1 VSNLNSRIAF
11 EGRAVK
17 AADRR
22 AAALGGLLGL
32 LAAIALVGAGVAQ
45 AQSAASGSAPSQDNS
60 LTWHGITLYGIV
72 DVGWQYDTHSAPFSD
87 YYMAT
92 SGDIVTKNSNNAV
105 SGLTSNNLSQSRVGL
120 QGKEALNFMDW
131 SAVFKLETF
140 FNPTSG
146 NISDALKS
154 LTQNNGKPLAAQGIN
169 IDSSVAGQA
178 FQQSFAGLSSPTL
191 GTITFGRQNTL
202 MADGIAKYD
211 PNAASQAFSV
221 IGLSGAAAGGG
232 DTEDRR
238 FDDSI
243 KYNGKFADL
252 VHVGL
257 MYKFQNGSAADCR
270 AGGCSSEAFNA
281 FEAQLGADYAGLSV
295 DGYFIYIKSAVAAS
309 ALSVAQFAEL
319 PKLGFASSNSVAATI
334 SDNKTGSVQALY
346 DFGATLPLKLYAGWE
361 QIKFYTPTVPLPA
374 GSNTEGGYVLA
385 FTNNTAYAKNSK
397 TMQIYWA
404 GVKYTFLENFE
415 VTAAYYGYKQNAY
428 TTGAEAGCSSAAI
441 SGACSGN
448 LNAVSLVAD
457 YRFTKRFDVFGG
469 AMWSQVTGGLAN
481 GYLQTNNT
489 NPTLGVRFSF

>member
-1 VSNLNSRIAF
+1 VRNLNSTIAR
-11 EGRAVK
+11 EGRA
-17 AADRR
+17 RNGGRNR
-22 AAALGGLLGL
+22 ATLCGL
-32 LAAIALVGAGVAQ
+32 LAAVSLLAAGVLQ
-45 AQSAASGSAPSQDNS
+45 AQSVGAPSGSPPAQDNS

-72 DVGWQYDTHSAPFSD
+72 DVGLQYDTHAAPFSD
-87 YYMAT
+87 YFMAG
-92 SGDIVTKNSNNAV
+92 SADIVQKNSNNAV

-120 QGKEALNFMDW
+120 QGKEPLNFMDW

-154 LTQNNGKPLAAQGIN
+154 ITQNNGKALAAQGTN

-178 FQQSFAGLSSPTL
+178 FQQSFAGFSSPTF

-202 MADGIAKYD
+202 MADGVAKYD
-211 PNAASQAFSV
+211 PQGASQAFSV
-221 IGLSGAAAGGG
+221 IGLSGTAAGGG

-238 FDDSI
+238 LDDSV
-243 KYNGKFADL
+243 KYVGKFVDL

-257 MYKFQNGSAADCR
+257 MYKFQNGSAEDCR
-270 AGGCSSEAFNA
+270 AGGCSGEAFNA

-295 DGYFIYIKSAVAAS
+295 DAYFIYVKSAVSAA
-309 ALSVAQFAEL
+309 ALSVAQFADL
-319 PKLGFASSNSVAATI
+319 PKLGFASSNSIAATI
-334 SDNKTGSVQALY
+334 SDNKTASIQALY
-346 DFGATLPLKLYAGWE
+346 NFGAVKLYAGWE
-361 QIKFYTPTVPLPA
+361 QIRFYDPSVALPA

-385 FTNNTAYAKNSK
+385 FTNNTAYEKSSK
-397 TMQIYWA
+397 TLQVYWT
-404 GVKYTFLENFE
+404 GLKYSFQENFD

-428 TTGAEAGCSSAAI
+428 ATGKEAGCSSATV

-481 GYLQTNNT
+481 GYLRTNNT
-489 NPTLGVRFSF
+489 NPTIGVRYSF

>member
-1 VSNLNSRIAF
+1 MRNLNSTIAL
-11 EGRAVK
+11 EGRARN
-17 AADRR
+17 AGRGR
-22 AAALGGLLGL
+22 ATLCGL
-32 LAAIALVGAGVAQ
+32 LAAASLLAAGVAP
-45 AQSAASGSAPSQDNS
+45 AQTAPAPSSSAPPQDS
-60 LTWHGITLYGIV
+60 SITWHGITLYGIV
-72 DVGWQYDTHSAPFSD
+72 DVGLQYDTHAAPFSD
-87 YYMAT
+87 YFMAG
-92 SGDIVTKNSNNAV
+92 SADIVQKNSNNAV
-105 SGLTSNNLSQSRVGL
+105 SGITSNNLSQSRVGL
-120 QGKEALNFMDW
+120 QGKEPLNFMDW

-140 FNPTSG
+140 FNPSSG

-154 LTQNNGKPLAAQGIN
+154 LTQNNGKPLKEQGTN
-169 IDSSVAGQA
+169 IDSSIAGQA
-178 FQQSFAGLSSPTL
+178 FQQSFAGLSSPTF

-202 MADGIAKYD
+202 MADGVAKYD

-221 IGLSGAAAGGG
+221 IGLSGTAAGGG

-238 FDDSI
+238 LDDSI
-243 KYNGKFADL
+243 KYVGKFADL

-257 MYKFQNGSAADCR
+257 MYKFQNGSAEDCR
-270 AGGCSSEAFNA
+270 LGGCSGEAFNA

-295 DGYFIYIKSAVAAS
+295 DAFFIYVKSAVSAS

-319 PKLGFASSNSVAATI
+319 PKLGYASSNSVAGTI

-346 DFGATLPLKLYAGWE
+346 SFGASLPLKLFAGWE
-361 QIKFYTPTVPLPA
+361 QIRFYDPSVALP
-374 GSNTEGGYVLA
+374 GGYNTEGGYVLA
-385 FTNNTAYAKNSK
+385 FTNNTAYAKSSK
-397 TMQIYWA
+397 TLQVYWT
-404 GVKYTFLENFE
+404 GVKYTFWENFD

-428 TTGAEAGCSSAAI
+428 ATGKEAGCSSATV

-489 NPTLGVRFSF
+489 NPTIGVRFSF

>member
-1 VSNLNSRIAF
+1 VRNLNSTAAS
-11 EGRAVK
+11 EGRA
-17 AADRR
+17 RHPGRNR
-22 AAALGGLLGL
+22 AFCGL
-32 LAAIALVGAGVAQ
+32 LAAASLAVAGVSQ
-45 AQSAASGSAPSQDNS
+45 AQSVGAPSGSAPAQDNS

-72 DVGWQYDTHSAPFSD
+72 DVAFQYDTHSAPFSD
-87 YYMAT
+87 YFMAT
-92 SGDIVTKNSNNAV
+92 SGDVVQKNSNNAV

-120 QGKEALNFMDW
+120 QGKEPLNFMDW

-154 LTQNNGKPLAAQGIN
+154 ITQNNGKPLAAQGIN

-178 FQQSFAGLSSPTL
+178 FQQSFAGLSSPTF

-221 IGLSGAAAGGG
+221 IGLSGTAAGGG

-238 FDDSI
+238 LDDSI
-243 KYNGKFADL
+243 KYVGKFADL
-252 VHVGL
+252 VHMGL

-270 AGGCSSEAFNA
+270 LGGCSGEAFNA

-295 DGYFIYIKSAVAAS
+295 DAFFIYVKSAVSAS
-309 ALSVAQFAEL
+309 ALSVSQFGEL
-319 PKLGFASSNSVAATI
+319 AKLGYSSSNSIAATI
-334 SDNKTGSVQALY
+334 SDNKTASVQVLY
-346 DFGATLPLKLYAGWE
+346 DFGASLSLPLKVYAGWE
-361 QIKFYTPTVPLPA
+361 QIKYYDPSVPLPS

-385 FTNNTAYAKNSK
+385 FTNNTAYEKSSK
-397 TMQIYWA
+397 TFQVYWA
-404 GVKYTFLENFE
+404 GVKYSFMDNFD

-428 TTGAEAGCSSAAI
+428 TTGAEAGCSSAAV

-448 LNAVSLVAD
+448 LNAFSLVAD
-457 YRFTKRFDVFGG
+457 YRFTKRFDAYGG